1 MDSLCVA
8 CSVDWS
14 AVAAWVQALGSILAI
29 GVAIAIPAVQRKK
42 DQQQAKEERKRRA
55 QALSLSL
62 LPALYKVR
70 ASVQHFITEQ
80 TSQEPDALVEKD
92 EHGGNF
98 FAHAPELRSY
108 LSVAAD
114 LDQFQE
120 PFSKLF
126 ALMLQSEEM
135 FNNAT
140 RMQRGGYNGA
150 WINNLEFFIEHANN
164 LHAKNDDLIR
174 LIESAH
180 GLWVSE

>member
-14 AVAAWVQALGSILAI
+14 AVAAWVQALGSIVAI
-29 GVAIAIPAVQRKK
+29 GVAIAIPAVQHKK

-80 TSQEPDALVEKD
+80 TFEEPEALVEKD
-92 EHGGNF
+92 EHDGNF

-108 LSVAAD
+108 LGVAAD
-114 LDQFQE
+114 LDEFQE
-120 PFSKLF
+120 PFSKLV
-126 ALMLQSEEM
+126 ASMLQSEEM
-135 FNNAT
+135 INYTT
-140 RMQRGGYNGA
+140 RMQRGGYHSA

-164 LHAKNDDLIR
+164 IHAKNDELIH

-180 GLWVSE
+180 GL